1 MTLPATLPV
10 NDAVTVP
17 ALKLPL
23 PSLLTNVF
31 TVLLEVAA
39 ATVVLIVAI
48 VEEFTPPTVFT
59 VGDSAVPPKSPAS
72 FIIPLSVA
80 VAPVAELDI
89 WARTKAVVAICVS
102 LASAAG
108 VVAVGVPVKEGDEI
122 VGVSIDGDTIV
133 LLVKVSVPAKVAI
146 VPVVGNIIFVT
157 PVLVKVVLKLP
168 AVVKSLAVNRFP
180 PKVIVLLPL
189 LIPVPP

>member
-1 MTLPATLPV
+1 MTLPTTLPV

-59 VGDSAVPPKSPAS
+59 IGDSAVPPKSPAS

-89 WARTKAVVAICVS
+89 
-102 LASAAG
+102 
-108 VVAVGVPVKEGDEI
+108 
-122 VGVSIDGDTIV
+122 
-133 LLVKVSVPAKVAI
+133 
-146 VPVVGNIIFVT
+146 
-157 PVLVKVVLKLP
+157 
-168 AVVKSLAVNRFP
+168 
-180 PKVIVLLPL
+180 
-189 LIPVPP
+189 